1 MSENN
6 LVNSVLKALDVL
18 KLVGDSGKGLRL
30 SEIAD
35 ALGLKLPAAHNL
47 VRTLL
52 VRGFLE
58 KRNNN
63 RLYIGSSFME
73 IAENQLHKG
82 LVRSAE
88 QELQHLY
95 DFFPGGVVIFGL
107 AANSE
112 IRQMMRIS
120 SDRPQVLQRLNGDA
134 YHPYAN
140 ASGLVGMAFLPDSA
154 VLQIEEHH
162 PFAEYGAHLWKNRE
176 TLEEFLAVARRDKQ
190 VICPFDTDR
199 FFRAAV
205 PILDRN
211 RRLLGV
217 IGMSM
222 PAVNIKHPEL
232 KRKIIN
238 ELKQAAKR
246 LEKD

>member
-1 MSENN
+1 MNENN

-18 KLVGDSGKGLRL
+18 KLVGDSDKGLRL

-35 ALGLKLPAAHNL
+35 ALSMKLPATHNL
-47 VRTLL
+47 TRTLL
-52 VRGFLE
+52 ARGFLE

-82 LVRSAE
+82 LVRSADR
-88 QELQHLY
+88 ELQRLY
-95 DFFPGGVVIFGL
+95 DSFPGGVVVFGI

-120 SDRPQVLQRLNGDA
+120 PDRPQVLQRLNGDA

-154 VLQIEEHH
+154 VLQIEGHH
-162 PFAEYGAHLWKNRE
+162 PFAEYGAHLWKNSKA
-176 TLEEFLAVARRDKQ
+176 LEGFLAAARKDKL

-211 RRLLGV
+211 SRLLGV

-222 PAVNIKHPEL
+222 PAVNIHQEL
-232 KRKIIN
+232 KNSIID